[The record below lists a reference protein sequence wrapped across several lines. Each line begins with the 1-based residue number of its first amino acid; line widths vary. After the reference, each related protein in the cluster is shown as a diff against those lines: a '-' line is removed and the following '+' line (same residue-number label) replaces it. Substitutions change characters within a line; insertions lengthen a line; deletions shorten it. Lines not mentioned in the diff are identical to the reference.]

1 MAQAEF
7 HVEYYDELVDFL
19 EILWGEGYLSPGG
32 PEEVDKVVEGI
43 DLGGRRVLDIGCGS
57 GGITLRLVETHGA
70 GSVVG
75 IDVEAPVLAKAAQR
89 AKAKKLDDRVSFR
102 RVEPGPLPFEPASFD
117 VVFSKDAIVHIPD
130 KERLMADVFAILR
143 PGGWFAAS
151 DWLIGH
157 DGDPSPEMLHYL
169 DMEGLSFG
177 MASPGR
183 YAKAMEAAGFT
194 GIAVTSRNPW
204 YREVAR
210 REHDRLKG
218 PLYDKAVA
226 AVGKEMVDHNIALW
240 AAMLVVLDKG
250 EHQPT
255 HLRGRKPD

>member
-1 MAQAEF
+1 MVKGQARI
-7 HVEYYDELVDFL
+7 EYHDDLVDFL

-43 DLGGRRVLDIGCGS
+43 ELAGRDVLDIGCGS
-57 GGITLRLVETHGA
+57 GGITLRLAEMHGA
-70 GSVVG
+70 GTVAG
-75 IDVEAPVLAKAAQR
+75 IDVEAPVLARAAQR
-89 AKAKKLDDRVSFR
+89 AKARRLDVRVTFR
-102 RVEPGPLPFEPASFD
+102 QVEPGPLPFEPESFD
-117 VVFSKDAIVHIPD
+117 IVFSKDAIVHIQD

-157 DGDPSPEMLHYL
+157 DGEPSPEMLHYL
-169 DMEGLSFG
+169 EMEGLSFG

-183 YAKAMEAAGFT
+183 YARALEVAGFVNV
-194 GIAVTSRNPW
+194 AVSSRNPW

-210 REHDRLKG
+210 REHERLKG

-226 AVGKEMVDHNIALW
+226 AVGRELVDHNIGLW
-240 AAMLVVLDKG
+240 SAMLIVLDKG

-255 HLRGRKPD
+255 HLRGQKPD

>member
-1 MAQAEF
+1 MARADPG
-7 HVEYYDELVDFL
+7 VEYHDELVDFL

-43 DLGGRRVLDIGCGS
+43 DLVGRQVLDIGCGS
-57 GGITLRLVETHGA
+57 GGITLRLAETHGA

-75 IDVEAPVLAKAAQR
+75 IDVEAPVLAKAARR
-89 AKAKKLDDRVSFR
+89 AKARKLDDRVAFR
-102 RVEPGPLPFEPASFD
+102 QVEPGPLPFDPASFD

-177 MASPGR
+177 MAPPGR
-183 YAKAMEAAGFT
+183 YAGAMEAAGFT
-194 GIAVTSRNPW
+194 EIAVTSRNPW

-210 REHDRLKG
+210 REHDRLQG
-218 PLYDKAVA
+218 TLYDKAAA
-226 AVGKEMVDHNIALW
+226 AVGKDMVDHNIALW
-240 AAMLVVLDKG
+240 KAMLVVLDKG